1 MSNITKSPSVNNYK
15 NVSATKVRAT
25 NFNPIIT
32 HVYGKGEVHN
42 NPNHRSGN
50 EQFILDTF
58 YSNSH
63 NLKASFMRLS
73 ANESD
78 YETLKQY
85 YRTHEEEVLAGAD
98 NLLEAINSILDESE
112 SCDQTYGTHF
122 KFLVESILYGFED
135 DLKNIGFSKLKNTY
149 DVNGHVFY
157 TTLCENPEIFGF
169 LYKQP
174 NGLIEMLSKVYYK
187 IMGVTSVS
195 QFEGRIIDF
204 RT

>member
-15 NVSATKVRAT
+15 NISATKVRST
-25 NFNPIIT
+25 SFNPIVT

-42 NPNHRSGN
+42 NPEHKSGN
-50 EQFILDTF
+50 EHFILDAF

-63 NLKASFMRLS
+63 NLKASFMRLTS
-73 ANESD
+73 NDAD
-78 YETLKQY
+78 YEALKQY
-85 YRTHEEEVLAGAD
+85 YRTHEEEVLAGASS
-98 NLLEAINSILDESE
+98 LLEALNSILDS
-112 SCDQTYGTHF
+112 SNACDQNYGTHF

-135 DLKNIGFSKLKNTY
+135 ALINIGFSKIKSKY
-149 DVNGHVFY
+149 DVNSHIFY
-157 TTLCENPEIFGF
+157 SALCENPEIFNF

-187 IMGVTSVS
+187 IMSVTNSS
-195 QFEGRIIDF
+195 QSEGRIIDF